1 MKRKASILLIV
12 FLLLAGGGYFAYEGL
27 KIELKARVAQILLQ
41 YAWHKTLTTG
51 KNYQP
56 WPSFDGTS
64 IMLLEIPNH
73 NVSQIVL
80 KGNLSGQSLA
90 FGPSFHEESFL
101 PHEQK
106 VTIISSHRD
115 SHGVYIKK
123 LKLGEEI
130 RLQDQD
136 KNWYSY
142 TIDEFFIINVQ
153 EEQIAMENDSQRLL
167 LVTCFP
173 FDAIRSGTPY
183 RYVVNASQNLE
194 NDTLI
199 N

>member
-1 MKRKASILLIV
+1 LKRKASILLFA

-27 KIELKARVAQILLQ
+27 KIELKARAAQILLQ
-41 YAWHKTLTTG
+41 YSWHKTLTTG

-64 IMLLEIPNH
+64 ILLLEIPNH
-73 NVSQIVL
+73 NISQIVL

-90 FGPSFHEESFL
+90 FGPSFDENSFL

-123 LKLGEEI
+123 LQLGEEI
-130 RLQDQD
+130 RLQDQH

-142 TIDEFFIINVQ
+142 TIDDFFIINVN
-153 EEQIAMENDSQRLL
+153 EEQIAMENNSQHLL

-173 FDAIRSGTPY
+173 FDSLQSGTPY
-183 RYVVNASQNLE
+183 RYVVSAKKY
-194 NDTLI
+194 LI
-199 N
+199 

>member
-1 MKRKASILLIV
+1 MKRKASILLFV
-12 FLLLAGGGYFAYEGL
+12 FLLFAGGGYFAYEGL

-73 NVSQIVL
+73 NISQIVL
-80 KGNLSGQSLA
+80 KGNLSGQSLS

-101 PHEQK
+101 PHERK
-106 VTIISSHRD
+106 VTIISAHRD
-115 SHGVYIKK
+115 THFVY
-123 LKLGEEI
+123 LKELQLGEKI
-130 RLQDQD
+130 RIQDQYKKWHTYIVD
-136 KNWYSY
+136 
-142 TIDEFFIINVQ
+142 DFFIINVQ
-153 EEQIAMENDSQRLL
+153 EENITMENNDQHLL
-167 LVTCFP
+167 LVTCYP

-183 RYVVNASQNLE
+183 RYVVSAKKH
-194 NDTLI
+194 I
-199 N
+199 A

>member
-1 MKRKASILLIV
+1 
-12 FLLLAGGGYFAYEGL
+12 
-27 KIELKARVAQILLQ
+27 
-41 YAWHKTLTTG
+41 
-51 KNYQP
+51 
-56 WPSFDGTS
+56 
-64 IMLLEIPNH
+64 MLLEIPNH
-73 NVSQIVL
+73 NISQIVL

-90 FGPSFHEESFL
+90 FGPSFDENSFL

-130 RLQDQD
+130 RLQDQH

-142 TIDEFFIINVQ
+142 TIDEFFIINVN
-153 EEQIAMENDSQRLL
+153 EEQITMENNSQHLL

-173 FDAIRSGTPY
+173 FDGLRSGTPY
-183 RYVVNASQNLE
+183 RYVVSAKKR
-194 NDTLI
+194 LI
-199 N
+199 

>member
-1 MKRKASILLIV
+1 MKRKASILLLV

-41 YAWHKTLTTG
+41 YSWHKTLTTG

-64 IMLLEIPNH
+64 ILLLEIPNH
-73 NVSQIVL
+73 NISQIVL

-90 FGPSFHEESFL
+90 FGPSFDENSFL

-130 RLQDQD
+130 RLQDQH

-142 TIDEFFIINVQ
+142 TIDEFFIINVN

-183 RYVVNASQNLE
+183 RYVVSANRDPLKDNNL
-194 NDTLI
+194 N
-199 N
+199 

>member
-1 MKRKASILLIV
+1 LKRKASILLFV

-41 YAWHKTLTTG
+41 YSWHKTLTKG

-64 IMLLEIPNH
+64 ILLLEIPNH
-73 NVSQIVL
+73 NISQIVL

-115 SHGVYIKK
+115 SHGFYIKK

-130 RLQDQD
+130 RLQDQH

-142 TIDEFFIINVQ
+142 TIDEFFIINVN
-153 EEQIAMENDSQRLL
+153 EEQIVMENDSQRLL

-173 FDAIRSGTPY
+173 FDALRSASPY
-183 RYVVNASQNLE
+183 RYVVSAKKH
-194 NDTLI
+194 I
-199 N
+199 V

>member
-1 MKRKASILLIV
+1 LKRKASILLFV

-41 YAWHKTLTTG
+41 YSWHKTLTTG

-56 WPSFDGTS
+56 WPSFDGTP

-73 NVSQIVL
+73 NITQIVL

-90 FGPSFHEESFL
+90 FGPSLDENSFL

-123 LKLGEEI
+123 LQLGEEI
-130 RLQDQD
+130 RLQDQH

-142 TIDEFFIINVQ
+142 TIDEFFIINVN
-153 EEQIAMENDSQRLL
+153 EEQIAMENDSQHLL

-173 FDAIRSGTPY
+173 FDALRSGSPY
-183 RYVVNASQNLE
+183 RYVVLAKKH
-194 NDTLI
+194 LI
-199 N
+199 

>member
-1 MKRKASILLIV
+1 MKSKASILLLV
-12 FLLLAGGGYFAYEGL
+12 FLLLAGGGHFAYEGL
-27 KIELKARVAQILLQ
+27 KIELKARVSQILLQ
-41 YAWHKTLTTG
+41 YSWHKTLTTG

-64 IMLLEIPNH
+64 ILLLEIPNH
-73 NVSQIVL
+73 NISQIVL
-80 KGNLSGQSLA
+80 KSNLSGQSLA
-90 FGPSFHEESFL
+90 FGPSFDENSFL

-130 RLQDQD
+130 LLQDQH

-142 TIDEFFIINVQ
+142 TIDEFFIINVK
-153 EEQIAMENDSQRLL
+153 EEQIAMENDSQHLL

-173 FDAIRSGTPY
+173 FDTLRSGTPY
-183 RYVVNASQNLE
+183 RYVVSAKKH
-194 NDTLI
+194 I
-199 N
+199 A

>member
-1 MKRKASILLIV
+1 LKRKASILLFV
-12 FLLLAGGGYFAYEGL
+12 FLLLLGGGYFAYEGL

-41 YAWHKTLTTG
+41 YSWHKTLTTG

-56 WPSFDGTS
+56 WPNFDGTS

-73 NVSQIVL
+73 NISQIVL
-80 KGNLSGQSLA
+80 KGNSSGQSLA
-90 FGPSFHEESFL
+90 FGPSLDENSFL

-130 RLQDQD
+130 RLQDQH

-142 TIDEFFIINVQ
+142 TIDDFFIINVN
-153 EEQIAMENDSQRLL
+153 EEQIAMENDSQHLL

-173 FDAIRSGTPY
+173 FNVLRSGTPY
-183 RYVVNASQNLE
+183 RYVVSAKKH
-194 NDTLI
+194 I
-199 N
+199 I

>member
-1 MKRKASILLIV
+1 MRRKASILLLV

-41 YAWHKTLTTG
+41 YSWHKTLTTG

-64 IMLLEIPNH
+64 ILLLEIPNH
-73 NVSQIVL
+73 NISQIVL

-90 FGPSFHEESFL
+90 FGPSFDENSFL

-106 VTIISSHRD
+106 VTIISAHRD
-115 SHGVYIKK
+115 THAVYIKK

-130 RLQDQD
+130 RLQDQH

-142 TIDEFFIINVQ
+142 TIDEFFIINVN
-153 EEQIAMENDSQRLL
+153 EEQITMENDSQHLL

-173 FDAIRSGTPY
+173 FDALRSGTPY
-183 RYVVNASQNLE
+183 RYVVSANRDPLKDN
-194 NDTLI
+194 NP

>member
-1 MKRKASILLIV
+1 MKRKASILLFV
-12 FLLLAGGGYFAYEGL
+12 FFLFAGGGYFAFEGL

-41 YAWHKTLTTG
+41 YSWHKTLTTG

-64 IMLLEIPNH
+64 ILLLEIPNH
-73 NVSQIVL
+73 NISQIVL
-80 KGNLSGQSLA
+80 KGNSSGQSLA
-90 FGPSFHEESFL
+90 FGPSLDENSFL

-106 VTIISSHRD
+106 VTIISTHRD

-130 RLQDQD
+130 RLQDQN
-136 KNWYSY
+136 KNWHSY
-142 TIDEFFIINVQ
+142 TIDEFFIINVK
-153 EEQIAMENDSQRLL
+153 EEKISMENDSQRLL

-173 FDAIRSGTPY
+173 FDSLRSGTPY
-183 RYVVNASQNLE
+183 RYVVNASVFF
-194 NDTLI
+194 
-199 N
+199 

>member
-1 MKRKASILLIV
+1 MKRKASILLFV

-56 WPSFDGTS
+56 WPSFDGTP

-73 NVSQIVL
+73 NISPSVL

-123 LKLGEEI
+123 LQLGEEI
-130 RLQDQD
+130 RLQDQH

-142 TIDEFFIINVQ
+142 TIDDFFIIWPVFGPICVSAHPMSFLPN
-153 EEQIAMENDSQRLL
+153 II
-167 LVTCFP
+167 FHH
-173 FDAIRSGTPY
+173 G
-183 RYVVNASQNLE
+183 
-194 NDTLI
+194 
-199 N
+199 